1 MAMGGTAAS
10 ARLECDNLAPRAA
23 RQVLRTALAEWQLE
37 ACGDVA
43 ELLVDELVSNVVRH
57 VGSPADLRVL
67 RQDRTVRVE
76 VDDTSTALPVRRD
89 PNPNEDHGRGI
100 LLVESFATRWGVDLR
115 ADGKTVWIELDV
127 AM

>member
-1 MAMGGTAAS
+1 M
-10 ARLECDNLAPRAA
+10 
-23 RQVLRTALAEWQLE
+23 
-37 ACGDVA
+37 
-43 ELLVDELVSNVVRH
+43 
-57 VGSPADLRVL
+57 
-67 RQDRTVRVE
+67 
-76 VDDTSTALPVRRD
+76 TALPVRRD